1 MLVYCFQYL
10 RDRRIPR
17 VPVRV
22 APGSPFAHFSAA
34 VYLSFRKLYP
44 KVKVDMEILQ
54 PIQTPRNVIERLPTP
69 VVDRVA
75 PPVVNAI
82 QVPVVDVPVPRIDY
96 PRIELPPQAPPAP
109 SAPRSESQASE
120 ETEQPARQLPDTPKM
135 PAVVVPTAVLQTP
148 PAAEAQSEPIKDT
161 FTMEIAGQD
170 INIPTPQAVVQASAT
185 AVVGTS
191 ATLVTALIFNQART
205 AAAPVIQKLARD
217 RFKVKLKS
225 TKPVLHFVEEEGEVS
240 VIEYSDKGV
249 KVLSTRVQ
257 NPEQYLR
264 DLIDADHLF
273 ETDHKI
279 IIDEPVKERFTKEG
293 AKRFN
298 YFISAKKLAK
308 KMSAKFTFG

>member
-1 MLVYCFQYL
+1 
-10 RDRRIPR
+10 
-17 VPVRV
+17 
-22 APGSPFAHFSAA
+22 
-34 VYLSFRKLYP
+34 
-44 KVKVDMEILQ
+44 MEILQ
-54 PIQTPRNVIERLPTP
+54 PIRSPKSVIERLPAP

-96 PRIELPPQAPPAP
+96 PRIDLPPQEP
-109 SAPRSESQASE
+109 SASTAPKTESQTSE
-120 ETEQPARQLPDTPKM
+120 ETTQPARQLPDTPKM
-135 PAVVVPTAVLQTP
+135 PAVIVPTPVLQTP
-148 PAAEAQSEPIKDT
+148 SPVESQPESPKDT

-170 INIPTPQAVVQASAT
+170 VNIPTPQAVVQASAT

-191 ATLVTALIFNQART
+191 ATLVTALVFNQVRT

-217 RFKVKLKS
+217 RFKIKLKS

-298 YFISAKKLAK
+298 YFVSAKKLAK

>member
-1 MLVYCFQYL
+1 
-10 RDRRIPR
+10 
-17 VPVRV
+17 
-22 APGSPFAHFSAA
+22 
-34 VYLSFRKLYP
+34 
-44 KVKVDMEILQ
+44 MEILS
-54 PIQTPRNVIERLPTP
+54 PIKISSGGLERVPAP
-69 VVDRVA
+69 VVDKVA

-82 QVPVVDVPVPRIDY
+82 QVPVVDVPIPRLNY
-96 PRIELPPQAPPAP
+96 PRIELPPEEPKNTTAPK
-109 SAPRSESQASE
+109 SGDQSE
-120 ETEQPARQLPDTPKM
+120 EETTQPSRQLPDTPKM
-135 PAVVVPTAVLQTP
+135 PAVTVPTTAVQVP
-148 PAAEAQSEPIKDT
+148 PASAPQTETPKDT

-191 ATLVTALIFNQART
+191 ATLVTALVFNQVRT

-217 RFKVKLKS
+217 KFKIKLKS
-225 TKPVLHFVEEEGEVS
+225 MKPVLHFVEEDGEVH
-240 VIEYSDKGV
+240 VIQYSDEGV
-249 KVLSTRVQ
+249 KVLNTHVQ

-264 DLIDADHLF
+264 DMVDADRLF

-308 KMSAKFTFG
+308 KMGAKFTFG

>member
-1 MLVYCFQYL
+1 
-10 RDRRIPR
+10 
-17 VPVRV
+17 
-22 APGSPFAHFSAA
+22 
-34 VYLSFRKLYP
+34 
-44 KVKVDMEILQ
+44 MEILQ
-54 PIQTPRNVIERLPTP
+54 PLRTPRNVIERLPAP

-96 PRIELPPQAPPAP
+96 PRIELPPQVPPAP
-109 SAPRSESQASE
+109 TAPKSESQTSE
-120 ETEQPARQLPDTPKM
+120 ETEQPARQLPDTPKIPKVII
-135 PAVVVPTAVLQTP
+135 PAPVLQTP
-148 PAAEAQSEPIKDT
+148 SAAETQPKPSKDT

-170 INIPTPQAVVQASAT
+170 VNIPTPQAVVQASAT

>member
-1 MLVYCFQYL
+1 
-10 RDRRIPR
+10 
-17 VPVRV
+17 
-22 APGSPFAHFSAA
+22 
-34 VYLSFRKLYP
+34 
-44 KVKVDMEILQ
+44 MEILQ
-54 PIQTPRNVIERLPTP
+54 PIRTPRNVIERLPAP

-96 PRIELPPQAPPAP
+96 PRIELPPQVPLAPTTPKA
-109 SAPRSESQASE
+109 ESQTSE
-120 ETEQPARQLPDTPKM
+120 ETEQPARQLPDTPKI
-135 PAVVVPTAVLQTP
+135 PKVIVPVSALQTP
-148 PAAEAQSEPIKDT
+148 PSVETQSEPPKDT
-161 FTMEIAGQD
+161 FTMEIAGREV
-170 INIPTPQAVVQASAT
+170 NIPTPQAVVQASAT

-217 RFKVKLKS
+217 RFKIKLRS
-225 TKPVLHFVEEEGEVS
+225 TKPVLHFVEEGGEVS

-279 IIDEPVKERFTKEG
+279 IIDESVKERFTKEG

>member
-1 MLVYCFQYL
+1 LK
-10 RDRRIPR
+10 R
-17 VPVRV
+17 
-22 APGSPFAHFSAA
+22 
-34 VYLSFRKLYP
+34 
-44 KVKVDMEILQ
+44 VKVFMEILP
-54 PIQTPRNVIERLPTP
+54 PIKLSSGGLERIPAP

-96 PRIELPPQAPPAP
+96 PRIELPPEEPKNTTAPKTGD
-109 SAPRSESQASE
+109 SSSE
-120 ETEQPARQLPDTPKM
+120 ETTQPTRQLPDTPKM
-135 PAVVVPTAVLQTP
+135 PAVVVPTKTLSAPAPAIAQT
-148 PAAEAQSEPIKDT
+148 EISKDT
-161 FTMEIAGQD
+161 FTVEIAGHD
-170 INIPTPQAVVQASAT
+170 INIPSPEAVVQASAT

-191 ATLVTALIFNQART
+191 ATLVTALVFNQVRT
-205 AAAPVIQKLARD
+205 AAAPVLQKLARD
-217 RFKVKLKS
+217 KFKIKLKS
-225 TKPVLHFVEEEGEVS
+225 MKPVLHFVEEEGEVH
-240 VIEYSDKGV
+240 VIEYSEEGV
-249 KVLSTRVQ
+249 KVLNTHVQ

-308 KMSAKFTFG
+308 RMAARFTFG

>member
-1 MLVYCFQYL
+1 MWEFYL
-10 RDRRIPR
+10 
-17 VPVRV
+17 
-22 APGSPFAHFSAA
+22 
-34 VYLSFRKLYP
+34 
-44 KVKVDMEILQ
+44 KVKADMEILQ
-54 PIQTPRNVIERLPTP
+54 PIRTPRNVIERLPTP

-82 QVPVVDVPVPRIDY
+82 QGPVVDVPVPRIDY

-135 PAVVVPTAVLQTP
+135 PAVVVPTAVLPTAVLQTP
-148 PAAEAQSEPIKDT
+148 PTAEAQSEPPKDT

-191 ATLVTALIFNQART
+191 ATLVTALIFNQARM

>member
-1 MLVYCFQYL
+1 
-10 RDRRIPR
+10 
-17 VPVRV
+17 
-22 APGSPFAHFSAA
+22 
-34 VYLSFRKLYP
+34 
-44 KVKVDMEILQ
+44 MEILQ
-54 PIQTPRNVIERLPTP
+54 PIRTPRNVIERLPTP

-82 QVPVVDVPVPRIDY
+82 QGPVVDVPVPRIDY

-109 SAPRSESQASE
+109 SAPKSESQASE

-135 PAVVVPTAVLQTP
+135 PAVVVPTAVLPTAVLQTP
-148 PAAEAQSEPIKDT
+148 PTAEAQSEPPKDT

-191 ATLVTALIFNQART
+191 ATLVTALIFNQARM

-217 RFKVKLKS
+217 RSRVKLKS